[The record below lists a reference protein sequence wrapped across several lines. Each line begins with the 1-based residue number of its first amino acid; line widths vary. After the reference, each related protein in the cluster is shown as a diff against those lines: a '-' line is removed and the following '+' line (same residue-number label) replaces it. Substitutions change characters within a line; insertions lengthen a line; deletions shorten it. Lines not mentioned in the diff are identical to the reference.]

1 MKSRFRDTGK
11 TIYEFGHEFLVHCPR
26 CDNCARV
33 VPKDREDTRNFAPRR
48 LICQKCGYTQDWH
61 ITGKPPGIE
70 FNYHRPPRDLN
81 SIGIGGSFDWYFRLP
96 LWLQTPCCGEILW
109 AYNKEHLDFLENY
122 VKAGLRESFPL
133 KVYET
138 ERVIWRNKSLASR
151 LPTWMKRAKNRDE
164 VLRGIERLRKKI
176 E

>member
-11 TIYEFGHEFLVHCPR
+11 TIYEFRHEFLVRCPR
-26 CDNCARV
+26 CDNCAQI
-33 VPKDREDTRNFAPRR
+33 VPRNDEQGFASRR
-48 LICQKCGYTQDWH
+48 LVCKKCGYTQDWE
-61 ITGKPPGIE
+61 GKAMVV
-70 FNYHRPPRDLN
+70 
-81 SIGIGGSFDWYFRLP
+81 GGSFDWYFRLP
-96 LWLQTPCCGEILW
+96 LWLQTPCCGKILW
-109 AYNKEHLDFLENY
+109 AYNREHLDFLESY

-138 ERVIWRNKSLASR
+138 GLVMWRNKSLASR

>member
-33 VPKDREDTRNFAPRR
+33 VPKNLEDIRVFAPRR
-48 LICQKCGYTQDWH
+48 LICQKCGYTQDWD
-61 ITGKPPGIE
+61 GK
-70 FNYHRPPRDLN
+70 
-81 SIGIGGSFDWYFRLP
+81 SIVVRGVCDDYFGLP
-96 LWLQTPCCGEILW
+96 LWLQTPCCGKILW
-109 AYNKEHLDFLENY
+109 AYNREHLDFLESY

-133 KVYET
+133 KIYET
-138 ERVIWRNKSLASR
+138 GLVMWRNKSLASR

-164 VLRGIERLRKKI
+164 VLRGIERLRK
-176 E
+176 

>member
-11 TIYEFGHEFLVHCPR
+11 TIYAIGHEFLVHCPR
-26 CDNCARV
+26 CDNCAQV
-33 VPKDREDTRNFAPRR
+33 VPRNGEQGLASTR
-48 LICQKCGYTQDWH
+48 LVCKKCGYTQDWE
-61 ITGKPPGIE
+61 GKAMVV
-70 FNYHRPPRDLN
+70 
-81 SIGIGGSFDWYFRLP
+81 GGSFDWYFRLP
-96 LWLQTPCCGEILW
+96 LWLQTPCCGKILW

-122 VKAGLRESFPL
+122 VKAGLRESFPM

-138 ERVIWRNKSLASR
+138 GLVMWRNKSLASR